1 MKILKKIA
9 VFIFVTI
16 SILSLFSCKVY
27 NSKKDSSKTKETV
40 YETTVAMAATS
51 KNGFARANAKTAMAA
66 DIVSEESFSIEGS
79 SGRKLVKSVSLNAET
94 KTFESSIEWLKKYIS
109 SFNGIIDNSYI
120 DTGNI
125 NSTNYNKSAYFAV
138 RIPADKLDSF
148 LSKIGDNLNV
158 TFKQENISD
167 VTDDYFDSE
176 SKLNSLKIEEENLN
190 EMLKSAK
197 SVDEMIKVED
207 KLSEVRAN
215 IENINRRI
223 KNYDK
228 QINYSSVDI
237 SISEVKDLTDT
248 KVDKNDFSRETLNKK
263 LLKTVEDVKLFL
275 KQVAAYIFINIPWI
289 ILVIIVIIIEILI
302 YMIIR
307 KAFFDKKDDKGNS
320 LDEKASVTTSDN
332 GKKSNENKKNKKS
345 HNDKKENLSDE
356 ETFDKVM
363 EEVNKVVLGEDTS
376 GDDVEVEFYEQ
387 E

>member
-27 NSKKDSSKTKETV
+27 NSKKDNSKTKETV

-51 KNGFARANAKTAMAA
+51 KNGFARANAKIAMAA

>member
-27 NSKKDSSKTKETV
+27 NSKKDNSKTKETV

-125 NSTNYNKSAYFAV
+125 NSANYNKSAYFAV

-215 IENINRRI
+215 IESINRKI

>member
-27 NSKKDSSKTKETV
+27 NSKKDNSKTKETV

-51 KNGFARANAKTAMAA
+51 KNGFARANAKIAMAA

-223 KNYDK
+223 K
-228 QINYSSVDI
+228 
-237 SISEVKDLTDT
+237 
-248 KVDKNDFSRETLNKK
+248 
-263 LLKTVEDVKLFL
+263 
-275 KQVAAYIFINIPWI
+275 
-289 ILVIIVIIIEILI
+289 
-302 YMIIR
+302 MIIR

-320 LDEKASVTTSDN
+320 LDEKASETTSDN

>member
-27 NSKKDSSKTKETV
+27 NSKKDNSKTKETV

-190 EMLKSAK
+190 EMLKSTK

-215 IENINRRI
+215 IESINRRI

-332 GKKSNENKKNKKS
+332 GKKSNENKKS

>member
-27 NSKKDSSKTKETV
+27 NSKKDNSKTKETV

-51 KNGFARANAKTAMAA
+51 KNGFARANAKIAMAA

-320 LDEKASVTTSDN
+320 LDEKASETTSDN

>member
-27 NSKKDSSKTKETV
+27 NSKKDNSKTKETV

-51 KNGFARANAKTAMAA
+51 KNGFARANAKIAMAA

-215 IENINRRI
+215 IESINRRI

-320 LDEKASVTTSDN
+320 LDEKASETTSDN

>member
-27 NSKKDSSKTKETV
+27 NSKKDNSKTKETV

-248 KVDKNDFSRETLNKK
+248 KVDKNDFSREALNKK